1 MLTGSLPLRSIKSK
15 TDILIFKLVEQ
26 QFFRGAK
33 VHYISETTKEKENN
47 QLKTM
52 LSLPFLVP
60 LQAEIATKTNT

>member
-1 MLTGSLPLRSIKSK
+1 
-15 TDILIFKLVEQ
+15 LVEQ
-26 QFFRGAK
+26 QSFWGAK